1 MSRSKKKQKCNR
13 YRNHQDQAREHLT
26 VVNTSYDRALPRVIP
41 RNIKQDELL
50 GFLNDDSI
58 NVVFA
63 VGPAGTGKTML
74 STLAGITAMKKN
86 KISKFV
92 VTRPAVCV
100 DEDHGFLPG
109 DLNQKMAPW
118 MLPIFDVFEEYWS
131 ASTIEYFLGSNR
143 IEIAPLAY
151 MRGRTFKDSY
161 IILDEA
167 QNTTPEQMKMML
179 TRIGDGSKLVVT
191 GDIQQ
196 HDRGFENNGLLDFM
210 ERLTA
215 SQSDRIKLVQFT
227 KDDVERHPVVKEVLE
242 MYDD

>member
-1 MSRSKKKQKCNR
+1 MSRSKKKQKCNK
-13 YRNHQDQAREHLT
+13 YRNQEQARDHLT
-26 VVNTSYDRALPRVIP
+26 VVDTSFERALPKVVP
-41 RNIKQDELL
+41 RNRNQDELL
-50 GFLNDDSI
+50 GFLEDDSV

-74 STLAGITAMKKN
+74 STLAGITAMKQR
-86 KISKFV
+86 KINKFV

-118 MLPIFDVFEEYWS
+118 MLPIFDVFEEHWS
-131 ASTIEYFLGSNR
+131 TNTIEYMMESHK

-179 TRIGDGSKLVVT
+179 TRIGEGSKLIVT

-196 HDRGFENNGLLDFM
+196 HDRGYEENGLLDFVQ
-210 ERLTA
+210 RLAATR
-215 SQSDRIKLVQFT
+215 SDRIKVVEFSRH
-227 KDDVERHPVVKEVLE
+227 DVERHPVVKEVLGI
-242 MYDD
+242 YDD